1 MYFYYVK
8 MILHMTRDKKKKVFL
23 IFSLPNTYCN
33 CQRLY
38 KLINLW
44 RIEDLMPKKGLDKL
58 NYKCCC
64 RWVE

>member
-8 MILHMTRDKKKKVFL
+8 MIWHKAHVKKKVFL
-23 IFSLPNTYCN
+23 MFSMPNTYCN

-44 RIEDLMPKKGLDKL
+44 RVEDLMPKKGLDKL

>member
-8 MILHMTRDKKKKVFL
+8 MIWHKTHVKKKVFL
-23 IFSLPNTYCN
+23 MFSVPNTYCN